1 MGGSPTG
8 REGVQGPDVS
18 SEMPTDPQD
27 HPTSNSSFLSP
38 SSSHPSIQTWWT
50 TTVCGLFLT
59 TGNMK
64 DEGGHLGNR
73 QGQTIKSW
81 HGKCFNEAGSSCQ
94 GSDQPPTSQQCE
106 LHRALKLQVVLVI
119 KNPVANAGDIRDTS
133 SIPGSGRS
141 PGEGRD
147 RLHTPVFLGFPGGS
161 DSRESTCNVGDSGS
175 IPGLGRSLEESIAT
189 HSSILAWR
197 ILMNRGAWWATVH
210 GVTKSQTRLSNWTKQ
225 GYDKMISS
233 FTFTCSN
240 YMRIWILSCLGLF
253 IPVNDGT
260 VRWDILLWYPNSP
273 FGPLNLWGFQ

>member
-1 MGGSPTG
+1 
-8 REGVQGPDVS
+8 
-18 SEMPTDPQD
+18 
-27 HPTSNSSFLSP
+27 
-38 SSSHPSIQTWWT
+38 
-50 TTVCGLFLT
+50 
-59 TGNMK
+59 MK

-106 LHRALKLQVVLVI
+106 LHRALKIQVVLVI

-175 IPGLGRSLEESIAT
+175 IPELGRSLEESIAT

-210 GVTKSQTRLSNWTKQ
+210 GVTKSQTRLRDQTQHTSGSALGWAVAPQLQEVSFSCGQFLAADLRLSNRRAKCHDLAE
-225 GYDKMISS
+225 G
-233 FTFTCSN
+233 
-240 YMRIWILSCLGLF
+240 LLG
-253 IPVNDGT
+253 
-260 VRWDILLWYPNSP
+260 
-273 FGPLNLWGFQ
+273 